1 MYPLT
6 KLNPIELNYFLFMIS
21 LDKSNGNF
29 NVIDDI
35 LPKWTFFD
43 DNTFEADEN

>member
-1 MYPLT
+1 MNQVLMYPLT

-35 LPKWTFFD
+35 STKMNIF
-43 DNTFEADEN
+43 

>member
-1 MYPLT
+1 MNQVLMYPLT

-29 NVIDDI
+29 NAIDDI
-35 LPKWTFFD
+35 STKMNIF
-43 DNTFEADEN
+43 